1 MCTVHTREKGKV
13 EWHTDTGLTRKSQD
27 ADRSGTTRPP
37 NSRNTEASSTRTC
50 VLERS
55 TRVRPGGTSSP
66 TLGVSQ
72 GPATRKTKVRPSVL
86 GRVMHTCLLPR
97 FIHACTSSAH
107 AAACRPRLTGP
118 LTEPLAEPRK
128 IRSGVL
134 GGSCV
139 VNLMCSAVRL
149 RARAWA
155 RVRGRAM
162 AMTD

>member
-1 MCTVHTREKGKV
+1 MCTVHTREKSNG
-13 EWHTDTGLTRKSQD
+13 TLTRDSHARVKTQI
-27 ADRSGTTRPP
+27 AVEQPNP

-55 TRVRPGGTSSP
+55 TRVRRYTSSS

>member
-1 MCTVHTREKGKV
+1 MPPLSCEAACPMSSLWPLSLHVGRGRDPGV
-13 EWHTDTGLTRKSQD
+13 
-27 ADRSGTTRPP
+27 SGDQNAKALNPQ
-37 NSRNTEASSTRTC
+37 SSSTRARR
-50 VLERS
+50 ERS
-55 TRVRPGGTSSP
+55 TRVRYLNSP
-66 TLGVSQ
+66 TLARGVAQ

-86 GRVMHTCLLPR
+86 GRVMHICLLPR

-139 VNLMCSAVRL
+139 VNLMCSAVRV